1 MWAQWLERTL
11 DKHDAEAY
19 AERRA
24 WRVRADERDEARSA
38 ELDPREFMLVAR
50 EMEKS

>member
-11 DKHDAEAY
+11 NAHGVESY

-24 WRVRADERDEARSA
+24 WRALAERRDGESD
-38 ELDPREFMLVAR
+38 ELDPGELVLVAR
-50 EMEKS
+50 EVEEA